1 MDACPCWPIMSR
13 LSWSRIYGRLF
24 LKAVSGKR
32 LCYLIQQKGWQ
43 HKRIKGSHHIYSKAG
58 EVYPIS
64 VPVHGNQSLKIG
76 LQKKIMTVAGIEESE
91 L

>member
-1 MDACPCWPIMSR
+1 M
-13 LSWSRIYGRLF
+13 
-24 LKAVSGKR
+24 KTVSGKR

-43 HKRIKGSHHIYSKAG
+43 RKRIKGSHHIFSKAG

-64 VPVHGNQSLKIG
+64 IPVHGNQSLKVG
-76 LQKKIMTVAGIEESE
+76 LQKKIMALAGIDESE